1 MSRLLKSY
9 AKTALVFSAGPRL
22 AAGFDF
28 STIRNVTFHETAG
41 VLVINLTHMIVTEL
55 AYFTARSALASP
67 ARSFAARA

>member
-9 AKTALVFSAGPRL
+9 AKTALVFSAGPRF

-41 VLVINLTHMIVTEL
+41 VLVINFTHMIVTKHT
-55 AYFTARSALASP
+55 YFTARSTLATP